1 MVTVLG
7 YILLFGSMFGLPLWF
22 LIKNWRNARADT
34 QIYNAA
40 RIKFDQECDRL
51 GIRADLNFSDV
62 YTSSFIRCDDETER
76 IAVYAGKTNR
86 FAIIPYRDYF
96 MVTDSMVAAG
106 TISSGSSHY
115 VTTNIGRTSV
125 ATEYKSSPQ
134 NTIMIAG
141 YKPEIFVRYSSKS
154 QGSEFVFDCTG
165 DIGYRRAKETKRF
178 CNEAHAAMVPIRD
191 YSHEIT
197 AGYEYHK
204 YNKNN
209 PAPSFLEWREE
220 QRKYEL
226 AKRNK
231 PDQYN
236 SHPI

>member
-1 MVTVLG
+1 MVTVFG

-22 LIKNWRNARADT
+22 LIKNWRNAHADT
-34 QIYNAA
+34 QIYNDA
-40 RIKFDQECDRL
+40 RIKFDQECARL

-96 MVTDSMVAAG
+96 MVSNSMVATGAR
-106 TISSGSSHY
+106 SSGSSHY
-115 VTTNIGRTSV
+115 VTTNIGNTSV
-125 ATEYKSSPQ
+125 TTEYKSSPQ

-141 YKPEIFVRYSSKS
+141 YKPRISVRYSSKS
-154 QGSEFVFDCTG
+154 QGTGFIFDCTS
-165 DIGYRRAKETKRF
+165 DIGYFRAKETEKF
-178 CNEAHAAMVPIRD
+178 CEQVDKAMDYIRWYAD
-191 YSHEIT
+191 ETTT
-197 AGYEYHK
+197 AYEYHK

-220 QRKYEL
+220 HRKYEL

-236 SHPI
+236 SRPI